1 MKEGGIYV
9 HVPYC
14 RNKCLYCDFYSG
26 GERIADWDN
35 FNKAVINELKSRF
48 GEINF
53 RPTTLYLGGGT
64 PSLMP
69 SDNFKGIIADINSS
83 LNIEAWK
90 EFTIEVNPEDVNES
104 KCKIWKD
111 SGVNRI
117 SLGIQSLNDSELKV
131 IGRKH
136 SAQDAVRAFNL
147 MQNYFE
153 NISVD
158 LMFGIP
164 DQTIDSFTTTL
175 DRIIELSP
183 NHISA
188 YSLMLEPGTAMTLLV
203 NKYGLKLPKEDE
215 WLQMFQIANSKLKES
230 GYLRYETSNY
240 ALTGYES
247 KHNKSY
253 WMGLPYLGLGPGAHS
268 YNGDRI
274 RRSNPNDIK
283 GFINNYILNPTVFYK
298 EENLSEEE
306 LKEEMIMTRLRMAK
320 GLDLKE
326 FNLAFGEKEKNN
338 LLHRASPFIKQ
349 NLMKEKEGSL
359 SFTYEGFLI
368 SDSIL
373 SKLI

>member
-48 GEINF
+48 GEITF

-136 SAQDAVRAFNL
+136 TAQDAVRAFHL

-359 SFTYEGFLI
+359 SFTYKGFLI